1 MRRLGELLLEKG
13 LIKENQLEVALKVQT
28 LTGER
33 LGEVLVKLG
42 FISSRDLAQCLAEQ
56 HGLPYIDLREIQ
68 GISEYLLKKFPKEVT
83 QDAGFLPLEEN
94 HELHIV
100 VTDPANLR
108 AFEVAQAMS
117 KKRVR
122 VFLTDEEVFWDVFEK
137 VYYFLENPTEKLVE
151 EVNRRARLEVP
162 TELIPQLV
170 EALISEGVRRH
181 ATHIH
186 LMVTE
191 PVLNV
196 LYRVDGVLL
205 YGFSLMRNLVFP
217 IISRIKILAQME
229 IAETRIPQDGSFEFE
244 FLGRKYGI
252 RVSTLPTI
260 QGESVVL
267 RILFGTRSEL
277 YRLENLG
284 FEKELIK
291 ELKLLMRKPHGMILC
306 TGPTGSGKSTTL
318 YALLNEVNRLERSV
332 ITIEDPVEYR
342 LNFAKQSR
350 INEKKAYDFTMA
362 DRNFMRHDPDIIVI
376 DEIRDEETAKTA
388 IRASITGHLLLS
400 TLHANDSLSV
410 IPRFLDLGV
419 DRFLLSTS
427 LLGVLS
433 QRLVRKICPI
443 CKDERKPTEAEK
455 RLFEENGFDSN
466 EIRSL
471 YFGRGCS
478 ACKGLGYFGRTAI
491 GELLSVNDTIRDMI
505 YKGASFREFREAA
518 LKAGTEP
525 LKRDG
530 IKKVLKGI
538 TTIEELERVLG

>member
-151 EVNRRARLEVP
+151 EANRRARLEVP

-342 LNFAKQSR
+342 LNFAKQSQ

-362 DRNFMRHDPDIIVI
+362 GRNFMRHDPDIIVI

-518 LKAGTEP
+518 QKAGTEP

>member
-108 AFEVAQAMS
+108 AFEVAQAIS

-122 VFLTDEEVFWDVFEK
+122 VFLTDKEVFWDVFEK

-151 EVNRRARLEVP
+151 EANRRARLEVP

-196 LYRVDGVLL
+196 LYRVDGVLQ

-217 IISRIKILAQME
+217 IISRIKILAQMD

-244 FLGRKYGI
+244 FLGRKYEI

-284 FEKELIK
+284 FEEELIN

-318 YALLNEVNRLERSV
+318 YALLTEVNRLERSV

-342 LNFAKQSR
+342 LNFAKQSQ

-362 DRNFMRHDPDIIVI
+362 GRNFMRHDPDIIVI
-376 DEIRDEETAKTA
+376 GEIRDEETAKTA

-466 EIRSL
+466 ETRSL

-491 GELLSVNDTIRDMI
+491 GELLSINDTIRDMI

-518 LKAGTEP
+518 LKAGTES

-530 IKKVLKGI
+530 IKKVLRGI

>member
-1 MRRLGELLLEKG
+1 M
-13 LIKENQLEVALKVQT
+13 
-28 LTGER
+28 
-33 LGEVLVKLG
+33 
-42 FISSRDLAQCLAEQ
+42 
-56 HGLPYIDLREIQ
+56 
-68 GISEYLLKKFPKEVT
+68 
-83 QDAGFLPLEEN
+83 AG
-94 HELHIV
+94 
-100 VTDPANLR
+100 
-108 AFEVAQAMS
+108 
-117 KKRVR
+117 
-122 VFLTDEEVFWDVFEK
+122 
-137 VYYFLENPTEKLVE
+137 
-151 EVNRRARLEVP
+151 
-162 TELIPQLV
+162 
-170 EALISEGVRRH
+170 
-181 ATHIH
+181 
-186 LMVTE
+186 
-191 PVLNV
+191 
-196 LYRVDGVLL
+196 
-205 YGFSLMRNLVFP
+205 
-217 IISRIKILAQME
+217 
-229 IAETRIPQDGSFEFE
+229 
-244 FLGRKYGI
+244 
-252 RVSTLPTI
+252 
-260 QGESVVL
+260 
-267 RILFGTRSEL
+267 
-277 YRLENLG
+277 
-284 FEKELIK
+284 
-291 ELKLLMRKPHGMILC
+291 
-306 TGPTGSGKSTTL
+306 
-318 YALLNEVNRLERSV
+318 
-332 ITIEDPVEYR
+332 
-342 LNFAKQSR
+342 
-350 INEKKAYDFTMA
+350 
-362 DRNFMRHDPDIIVI
+362 RNFMRHDPDIIVI

-518 LKAGTEP
+518 QKAGTEP

>member
-1 MRRLGELLLEKG
+1 MRRLGELLLEKR

-122 VFLTDEEVFWDVFEK
+122 LFLTDKEVFWDVFEK

-151 EVNRRARLEVP
+151 EANRRARLEVP

-196 LYRVDGVLL
+196 LYRVDGVLQ

-217 IISRIKILAQME
+217 IISRIKILAQMD

-244 FLGRKYGI
+244 FLGRKYEI

-260 QGESVVL
+260 QVESVVL
-267 RILFGTRSEL
+267 RIFSGTRSEL

-284 FEKELIK
+284 FEEELIK

-318 YALLNEVNRLERSV
+318 YALLTEVNRLERSV

-342 LNFAKQSR
+342 LNFAKQSQ

-362 DRNFMRHDPDIIVI
+362 GRNFMRHDPDIIVI
-376 DEIRDEETAKTA
+376 GEIRDEETAKTA

>member
-1 MRRLGELLLEKG
+1 MRRLGELLLEKR

-151 EVNRRARLEVP
+151 EANRRARLEVP

-342 LNFAKQSR
+342 LNFAKQSQ

-362 DRNFMRHDPDIIVI
+362 GRNFMRHDPDIIVI

-518 LKAGTEP
+518 QKAGTEP